1 MNKLS
6 KSKDRSLFGVCG
18 GIAKWLNLDVSL
30 VRIFFVLGAIF
41 TGSLVFW
48 AYILLALVLPN
59 EE

>member
-6 KSKDRSLFGVCG
+6 KSKNKSLFGVCS
-18 GIAKWLNLDVSL
+18 GIANWLGLDVSL
-30 VRIFFVLGAIF
+30 VRVLFVLGAIF

-48 AYILLALVLPN
+48 LYLILALILPN